1 MVVNMDRQHTSF
13 FNPKNFLCLFV
24 VLLMNTFL
32 TGCVQT
38 EKQPQSLQ
46 SGKQD
51 GLPVN
56 VNGKNLKQGL
66 NVLYF
71 DNKFGHIDEMPKNEE
86 TIAKFGRP
94 GLPILKL
101 DHQFGKGEIFASG
114 KKQEVGVLMR
124 GYLHLDRPGNYLFQ
138 ALSNDGFQL
147 IIDGKLIISDPKVHS
162 DRLSEP
168 GQFNVEQG
176 GMFPVEIKYFQRKG
190 TASLRLFWQ
199 PSGAS
204 MYSIIPGGVYSHLV
218 E

>member
-1 MVVNMDRQHTSF
+1 MVVTMDQRNVPF
-13 FNPKNFLCLFV
+13 FSLNSFLCFFV
-24 VLLMNTFL
+24 VLMMNAFL
-32 TGCVQT
+32 VGCVQT
-38 EKQPQSLQ
+38 GKQPQTLQ

-56 VNGKNLKQGL
+56 VNGENLKRGL
-66 NVLYF
+66 TVVYF
-71 DNKFGHIDEMPKNEE
+71 HNKFRHIKEMPKSEE

-94 GLPILKL
+94 GSPILKL
-101 DHQFGKGEIFASG
+101 DHHFGKGNVFDSG
-114 KKQEVGVLMR
+114 KSQEIGILMR
-124 GYLHLDRPGNYLFQ
+124 GYLHLDRPGKYLFQ

-147 IIDGKLIISDPKVHS
+147 FIDGNLIVSDPSIHA

-168 GQFNVEQG
+168 GQFNVEKG
-176 GMFPVEIKYFQRKG
+176 GVFPVEIKYFQRKG

-204 MYSIIPGGVYSHLV
+204 FYTIVPSMVYSHLG